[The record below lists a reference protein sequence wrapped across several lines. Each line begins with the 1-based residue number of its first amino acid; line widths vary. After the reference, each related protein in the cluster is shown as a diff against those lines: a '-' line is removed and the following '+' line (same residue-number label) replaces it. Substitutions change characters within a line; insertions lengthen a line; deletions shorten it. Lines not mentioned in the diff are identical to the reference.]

1 MKQFGLIVSEP
12 AQDAALRQSL
22 VSLLKAQDIPFTG
35 FTEEPA
41 TLFRDLSRAR
51 NAFLYR
57 AAYALMVPGQPLPA
71 SLLAAHLA
79 SDALP
84 GNVVRQYVRLQ
95 LSLLPYLRPGREIT
109 PCEGGV
115 SIGEN
120 LRILCLSD
128 EGTID
133 VPLPGELWTDISDQ
147 CIIVG
152 RCRLMRSYRQSPILV
167 RRNTLLPVGENDQ
180 TTDADDADGLTLHWF
195 HPDGTAECTLA
206 DGTYYRVAQ
215 IGGRVQYETNATKKW
230 HLLVH
235 QISGEQF
242 IR

>member
-12 AQDAALRQSL
+12 AQDAALRASL
-22 VSLLKAQDIPFTG
+22 VELLNQQDIPFTG
-35 FTEEPA
+35 FTEAPA
-41 TLFRDLSRAR
+41 PLFANLGRMR

-57 AAYALMVPGQPLPA
+57 AAYALMVPSQPLPA
-71 SLLAAHLA
+71 ALLKAHLS

-84 GNVVRQYVRLQ
+84 GNVIRKYVRLQ
-95 LSLLPYLRPGREIT
+95 LSLLPYFRPGREIT

-120 LRILCLSD
+120 LRILCLAD
-128 EGTID
+128 DGTID

-147 CIIVG
+147 CIIIG
-152 RCRLMRSYRQSPILV
+152 RCRLMRGYNQLPILV

-180 TTDADDADGLTLHWF
+180 TTDADDADRLTLHWF
-195 HPDGTAECTLA
+195 HPDGAAECTLA
-206 DGTYYRVAQ
+206 DGTYYRVTQ
-215 IGGRVQYETNATKKW
+215 IGGRIQYETNATKDW

-235 QISGEQF
+235 AIGGEQF
-242 IR
+242 VR